1 MNRFKIFSVRKKKV
15 FLAYNKLC
23 CGMTFKIVSKSK
35 WSDKYCV
42 KIKLFYSKKIELLK
56 YQTRKKC
63 TYKILHL
70 KYFLFN

>member
-1 MNRFKIFSVRKKKV
+1 MNRFIIFSVRKKKV

-35 WSDKYCV
+35 WSDKN
-42 KIKLFYSKKIELLK
+42 LFYSKKIELLK
-56 YQTRKKC
+56 YQTKKKF

-70 KYFLFN
+70 IYFLFN